1 MGKLFKLIAKNFKII
16 FRSKIS
22 SLIIILGPLF
32 VMLFAGFAF
41 DNDAQFELSVGV
53 HTQDDSDLTKR
64 FIDSLGEKFTVIEY
78 ENKNTCVND
87 VRDLNTHSCLV
98 FPENFEV
105 AEQNNNLIEI
115 YVDNSKVNIVDLIQ
129 NALNSV
135 ILVETS
141 YISEDLTQILLTS
154 INDVSNKLD
163 TWDDTLQTHVLP
175 AQKELSDNV
184 FSASQKLK
192 SLNLEY
198 DPQDATLND
207 LQNSAVYVDDAVDEL
222 KADVNFAIN
231 ELDDIAVDIMK
242 NNESTSS
249 IQNIAR
255 DAADSSRELALS
267 LDSTL
272 NLTDVYVAQL
282 ESSVSLT
289 LDLVF
294 KLKSAISDS
303 ANVKADFSERFAE
316 YDSKLNLINI
326 KLSGV
331 SSELN
336 LMNTRLKNIRIKNAD
351 NIVSPVTSTIVP
363 VVVETSKLHFV
374 FPSLMIL
381 VIMFVCLMLGATMV
395 VVEKLTSARFR
406 IFTTP
411 TADWVFIMSIFLTI
425 IMVALI
431 QIVIILLL
439 AHFVFALPVFANIL
453 NTTIVL
459 LISAIMFSLI
469 GMGIG
474 YLFNNEQTTI
484 LGAIS
489 IGSAFILVSDLILPI
504 ESVSEGIRNFMVYT
518 PFLLLTSLLRR
529 TIIFDATFMQVYKQ
543 IGLIAIYCVVLLGV
557 IILAHKLLRIWSV
570 YSTTK
575 KFK

>member
-529 TIIFDATFMQVYKQ
+529 IIIFDATFMQVYKQ